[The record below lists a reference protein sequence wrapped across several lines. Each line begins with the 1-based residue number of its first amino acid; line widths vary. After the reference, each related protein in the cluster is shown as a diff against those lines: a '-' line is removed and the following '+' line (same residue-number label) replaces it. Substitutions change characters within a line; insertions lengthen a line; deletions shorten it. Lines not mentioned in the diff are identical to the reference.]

1 MRAIQMRRPVP
12 KYMLR
17 RGDGLRLTMAT
28 VGLFATLA
36 TALFFMGGYML
47 RSFAASTAAKAT
59 LAEQAR
65 TIAEVQARRQAQ
77 ARRVGTIV
85 MAADRGACE
94 ELRFDNLTGAF
105 IAIANVDCDTL
116 LSASAVP
123 TGTKPDGGTGMR
135 DMLKSFQ
142 K

>member
-1 MRAIQMRRPVP
+1 MRTLQMRRPLP

-17 RGDGLRLTMAT
+17 RGDGLRLTLAT

-36 TALFFMGGYML
+36 TALFFMGSYML

-65 TIAEVQARRQAQ
+65 TIAEAQARREAQ
-77 ARRVGTIV
+77 VRRVGTIV
-85 MAADRGACE
+85 VAADRGSCE

-105 IAIANVDCDTL
+105 IALVYVDCDTRL
-116 LSASAVP
+116 NDSAVT
-123 TGTKPDGGTGMR
+123 TGAKPDGGVGMR

-142 K
+142 R